1 MKKQLC
7 KRLAAAGAA
16 TVLALSLAA
25 CAGSQQVSVS
35 GTEATAVPAPS
46 ETVQAATDA
55 PTELTTVEETA
66 KTVEELIVLYDSGS
80 YHNDL
85 LKKDCTYEMPLLN
98 LTTPDAVSFN
108 TEMTEIYDTCNSQIQ
123 EYQTAP
129 YADGVYEVHYTA
141 AVNGQLLSLC
151 VERRLSH
158 SIFKYNVI
166 NIDIPSGA
174 KVADDAVLAA
184 AGTSADAVTEKTR
197 SAVDAHYNDRFGK
210 RWREAITSPSMKRP
224 CRTKI
229 LPKRGI
235 TSEKA
240 TACTAH
246 LRFTTRSWQE
256 RARARLKSHSDNN

>member
-16 TVLALSLAA
+16 TVLTISLAA

-141 AVNGQLLSLC
+141 AVNGQLLSRC

-197 SAVDAHYNDRFGK
+197 SAVDAHYNDRFG
-210 RWREAITSPSMKRP
+210 EAVERSDYKPLHEKTLSDENIAKTRYYLGEGNSLYGAFTIYYPVMA
-224 CRTKI
+224 
-229 LPKRGI
+229 GE
-235 TSEKA
+235 SEG
-240 TACTAH
+240 TAQIA
-246 LRFTTRSWQE
+246 L
-256 RARARLKSHSDNN
+256 